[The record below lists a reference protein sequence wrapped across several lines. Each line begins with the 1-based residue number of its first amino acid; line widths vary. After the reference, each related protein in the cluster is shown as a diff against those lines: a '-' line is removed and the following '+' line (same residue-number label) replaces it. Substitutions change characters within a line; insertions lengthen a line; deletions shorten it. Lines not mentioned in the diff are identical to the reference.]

1 MSNKHYR
8 KWIFQMPLG
17 FLLTSAGILVIVY
30 AVSHRSSEQWLTWGI
45 IGAIIFNSGLGI
57 LGNAFIH
64 KMKSDLIQK
73 ERKRKIASQSEEN
86 G

>member
-1 MSNKHYR
+1 
-8 KWIFQMPLG
+8 MPLG

-30 AVSHRSSEQWLTWGI
+30 AVSHHSSEQWLTWGI

-73 ERKRKIASQSEEN
+73 ERKRKMASQPEEN